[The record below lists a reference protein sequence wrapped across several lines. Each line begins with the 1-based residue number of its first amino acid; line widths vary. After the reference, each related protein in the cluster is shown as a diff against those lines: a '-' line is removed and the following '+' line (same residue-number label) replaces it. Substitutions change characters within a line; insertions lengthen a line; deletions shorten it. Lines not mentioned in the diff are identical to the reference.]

1 VNDSKPHLIRT
12 LVIGLALVALA
23 FALDGWV
30 FRHIIYRDVYGEDW
44 GRLLRIMG
52 FLPTWMA
59 ASAAMVLH
67 EWHDRARRWRGTLI
81 TASAA
86 SGGIACE
93 VLKLLLRRER
103 PMAHD
108 GEYVFRAFSER
119 TFSTSGLAFP
129 SSHTVV
135 AFSAAAMLA
144 HLFPRARVVWFALA
158 AGCGL
163 SRLLA
168 RAHFLSDVALAALV
182 GILVAA
188 LLWRWYLRRF
198 VPVSS

>member
-1 VNDSKPHLIRT
+1 
-12 LVIGLALVALA
+12 
-23 FALDGWV
+23 
-30 FRHIIYRDVYGEDW
+30 
-44 GRLLRIMG
+44 
-52 FLPTWMA
+52 
-59 ASAAMVLH
+59 
-67 EWHDRARRWRGTLI
+67 
-81 TASAA
+81 
-86 SGGIACE
+86 
-93 VLKLLLRRER
+93 
-103 PMAHD
+103 
-108 GEYVFRAFSER
+108 
-119 TFSTSGLAFP
+119 
-129 SSHTVV
+129 
-135 AFSAAAMLA
+135 MLA